1 MVCILFLE
9 PKTLDQALSDYLI
22 LRAEA
27 FREILKTDENPT
39 VKDKLRAAIL
49 LVQHTLLVTCNCFLG
64 NPGLIEEEI
73 TRLVGK
79 LSQATLTKFPAISPL
94 AEQNLS
100 QVVKEFKPSTLRPV
114 QSLLP
119 DVVRSSVEEWVKKV
133 GI

>member
-1 MVCILFLE
+1 ML
-9 PKTLDQALSDYLI
+9 

-27 FREILKTDENPT
+27 FQEILRTDDNPT

-49 LVQHTLLVTCNCFLG
+49 LVQHTLLVACNCFLG

-73 TRLVGK
+73 SNLVGK
-79 LSQATLTKFPAISPL
+79 SKATVTKFPAISPL

-114 QSLLP
+114 HSLSP
-119 DVVRSSVEEWVKKV
+119 DVVRSSIQEWIKKV
-133 GI
+133 KIWGAVSK